1 MTTAIA
7 TAEKFSTREE
17 WLVAAIEA
25 LGKTVFADAGVELP
39 PVRVS
44 VGWPGG
50 RGKKENVIG
59 QCWPTGLA
67 ADKKAQL
74 FISPVLND
82 GARVL
87 DVLAHEL
94 VHAADD
100 CKNGHK
106 APFAK
111 IAKAIGLTGKMTA
124 TVATPELVEK
134 LNAIVL
140 ELGVYPHAELAKSGG
155 SHEPKKQGTRQ
166 IKVSC
171 PVESGYIVRMTRK
184 WIEELGTPICP
195 CCEQRMVAE
204 LPAEDPEADPDG
216 E

>member
-50 RGKKENVIG
+50 RGKKDNVIG

-124 TVATPELVEK
+124 TVASPELVEK
-134 LNAIVL
+134 LNALVL
-140 ELGVYPHAELAKSGG
+140 ELGIYPHAELARSGG
-155 SHEPKKQGTRQ
+155 SHEPKKQGTRM
-166 IKVSC
+166 IKAEC
-171 PVESGYIVRMTRK
+171 PVGSGYKVRLTLK
-184 WIEELGTPICP
+184 WIEELGAPICP
-195 CCEQRMVAE
+195 CCQTVMDVEMLAE
-204 LPAEDPEADPDG
+204 TDPDG

>member
-7 TAEKFSTREE
+7 TTAKFDTREE
-17 WLVAAIEA
+17 WLVAAVA
-25 LGKTVFADAGVELP
+25 SLGKTVFADAGVELP

-100 CKNGHK
+100 CQNGHR
-106 APFAK
+106 APFAR

-124 TVATPELVEK
+124 TVASPELVEK
-134 LNAIVL
+134 LNALIL
-140 ELGVYPHAELAKSGG
+140 ELGIYPHAELAKSGG

-166 IKVSC
+166 LLAECAVG
-171 PVESGYIVRMTRK
+171 SGYKVRLTRK
-184 WIEELGTPICP
+184 WIDELGAPICP
-195 CCEQRMVAE
+195 CCEQRMIVD
-204 LPAEDPEADPDG
+204 LPAEDPEEDPEG

>member
-1 MTTAIA
+1 MTTAVA
-7 TAEKFSTREE
+7 TTEKFNTREE

-155 SHEPKKQGTRQ
+155 SHEPKKQTARMR
-166 IKVSC
+166 KAEC
-171 PVESGYIVRMTRK
+171 PVGSGYKVRLTTK
-184 WIEELGTPICP
+184 WIEELGAPICP
-195 CCEQRMVAE
+195 CCKNVMDVDA
-204 LPAEDPEADPDG
+204 PAEADPDG